1 MTDRLKE
8 FIFKKLIDDLSHA
21 EVILY
26 GNSLWFIDRENKYW
40 YLELKASGRLFWRW
54 EFFDNFFKLFGMELK
69 EFEPL
74 ITEWVMLSLNRDV
87 VKSIFLEQPQFIWL
101 ELVLENGIQHTMDCG
116 TGMYGQVNK
125 ILNNIKPRV
134 KTDNNHN
141 VMVRMFG
148 HVCYE

>member
-21 EVILY
+21 EVILH
-26 GNSLWFIDRENKYW
+26 GNSLYVIDRENKYW

-54 EFFDNFFKLFGMELK
+54 EFFNNFFKLFDMEEN

-101 ELVLENGIQHTMDCG
+101 KLVLENGMQHTMDCDAEIMM
-116 TGMYGQVNK
+116 TCVNLMK
-125 ILNNIKPRV
+125 LV
-134 KTDNNHN
+134 QDDHN
-141 VMVRMFG
+141 VMVLRTELMFG